1 MGWLLHREVLAY
13 SIKDEIREEDLM
25 EYSMESKQL
34 LEERMV
40 VGEKKKKKK
49 RNSGGAEEGHLKG
62 DVSQVI
68 TALLVTAGEC

>member
-1 MGWLLHREVLAY
+1 
-13 SIKDEIREEDLM
+13 M

-40 VGEKKKKKK
+40 VGEKKKKKKKK

>member
-1 MGWLLHREVLAY
+1 MLAY

-49 RNSGGAEEGHLKG
+49 KKKRNSGGAEEGHLKG